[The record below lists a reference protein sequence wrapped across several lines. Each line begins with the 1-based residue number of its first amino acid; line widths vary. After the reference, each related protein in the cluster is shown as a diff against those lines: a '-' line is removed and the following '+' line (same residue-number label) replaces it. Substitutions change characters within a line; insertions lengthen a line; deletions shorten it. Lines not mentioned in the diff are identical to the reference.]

1 MKEDLKRFYRLE
13 GEEENG
19 GAASSDK
26 RHDHDTSEPE
36 DDEDEDEEE
45 EEEEEEDGA
54 DESGSDGDDDSGSHL
69 SDIEDVDFKFAEFCF
84 RWRERSICATILLL
98 SYFHDWLQRY

>member
-19 GAASSDK
+19 EAASSDK
-26 RHDHDTSEPE
+26 RHDHDTSEP
-36 DDEDEDEEE
+36 DDDEDEEE

-98 SYFHDWLQRY
+98 SFFHDWLQRY